1 MGGKGVEMGI
11 AAQIRLYE
19 YSCAYLSRMEN
30 IFGLRVQNNI
40 PDMYWS
46 HYTALLG
53 GREAHSGLLR
63 MVPRNW
69 AGICIFH

>member
-19 YSCAYLSRMEN
+19 YGCAYLSKMEN

-40 PDMYWS
+40 PDMY
-46 HYTALLG
+46 
-53 GREAHSGLLR
+53 
-63 MVPRNW
+63 
-69 AGICIFH
+69 